1 MSTDLQKMIEESL
14 AKRQAAALASQAP
27 EEIEEVSEVDQ
38 DEESQDMIEQ
48 PAAEA
53 PAEQPAPMSP
63 LREALAKH
71 NVAADQLSDDD
82 LSKQL
87 AALIAERDAEK
98 KRFAEL
104 EETARRAQE
113 AAEQLRYQVSQ
124 PQAPQ
129 QPQQTQSTEDN
140 AQKLKKWER
149 VEIDPQLT
157 KLCKYDDA
165 TSRFLP
171 ALDADADSIRAAQ
184 SLNAAVAEQ
193 QRRSQLLINDPVSAF
208 NEAGLM
214 DQFNQLVESRFQQFQ
229 QQLATTLTQRQHQVL
244 QARQEQ
250 EAEARAQKFF
260 DDHKAEFFKLGTD
273 GQIMKGLDGRDVVS
287 ERGELFRQKAQ
298 EIRQQYGNAIADEL
312 VIADLAYKLMPPI
325 PQEPTP
331 EEVAKTKKETVKEKK
346 SQFVEKARQTNV
358 ERKPIGVSQ
367 ALVRPAP
374 QSDRPMSFKEMLL
387 TDPDNAEALGEF
399 YQGN

>member
-1 MSTDLQKMIEESL
+1 
-14 AKRQAAALASQAP
+14 
-27 EEIEEVSEVDQ
+27 
-38 DEESQDMIEQ
+38 
-48 PAAEA
+48 
-53 PAEQPAPMSP
+53 MSP

-98 KRFAEL
+98 KRVAEL

-129 QPQQTQSTEDN
+129 QPQSPENN

-171 ALDADADSIRAAQ
+171 ALDGDADSIRAAQ

-208 NEAGLM
+208 SEAGLM
-214 DQFNQLVESRFQQFQ
+214 DQFSQLVESRFKQFQ
-229 QQLATTLTQRQHQVL
+229 EQLATTLTQRQQQAL

-250 EAEARAQKFF
+250 ESELRAQKFF
-260 DDHKAEFFKLGTD
+260 DDHKAEFFKLGAD
-273 GQIMKGLDGRDVVS
+273 GTIMKGLDGRDVVS

-312 VIADLAYKLMPPI
+312 VIADLAYKLMPPL
-325 PQEPTP
+325 PKEATP
-331 EEVAKTKKETVKEKK
+331 EEAAKTKKEKVQEKK
-346 SQFVEKARQTNV
+346 NQFVEKARQTTNS
-358 ERKPIGVSQ
+358 ERKSIGVSQ

-374 QSDRPMSFKEMLL
+374 QSDRPMSFREMLL